1 MTAER
6 FKINLLFS
14 RPLTRKRDSRNIC
27 VYGIFQNVCYK
38 RTIVEMFP
46 QSVQYIFIYPLAYV
60 RRYCTSMWS
69 IPPIYSDTAPPLYT
83 HPCTRFAL
91 LNTFTC
97 VRTRAISVNYL
108 LILIDD
114 SNVLTVYY
122 ITVFL
127 LAYAF
132 ALCRSAARST
142 GRNVGNLIWRVIQF
156 ELDRKCFSVLVG

>member
-1 MTAER
+1 MYNI
-6 FKINLLFS
+6 FLFIHFHMS
-14 RPLTRKRDSRNIC
+14 VGRTTRRCGGLRL
-27 VYGIFQNVCYK
+27 Y
-38 RTIVEMFP
+38 VE
-46 QSVQYIFIYPLAYV
+46 S
-60 RRYCTSMWS
+60 
-69 IPPIYSDTAPPLYT
+69 PPICSDTVPPLYT
-83 HPCTRFAL
+83 RPCTRFAL

-122 ITVFL
+122 IIVFL

-156 ELDRKCFSVLVG
+156 ELDRKCFSGLVG

>member
-1 MTAER
+1 
-6 FKINLLFS
+6 
-14 RPLTRKRDSRNIC
+14 
-27 VYGIFQNVCYK
+27 V
-38 RTIVEMFP
+38 IVERFP
-46 QSVQYIFIYPLAYV
+46 QSVQYNFYLSTFICPSDLLHVDVEGYV
-60 RRYCTSMWS
+60 ES
-69 IPPIYSDTAPPLYT
+69 PPIYCSDTAPPLYT
-83 HPCTRFAL
+83 HPCTRFAP

-132 ALCRSAARST
+132 ALCRSTARST

-156 ELDRKCFSVLVG
+156 ELDRKCSSGLVG